1 MNTGTFIFMIATYW
15 VGGSGS
21 MEGGKFLANGQV
33 YRNNEF
39 VAAHRTLPLGTILHV
54 CLRRHCVSVVVKD
67 RGPFLPRM
75 DIERRI
81 DLSYGAAKALDMLQ
95 DGRQRVRVSVPTP
108 QPRPDIE
115 PNWQEASSPDSK
127 KTLIFS
133 IDPRSAQSAK
143 SRARSCGS
151 NTSKMGLCSACVTN
165 GFVPGDCFPCTILV
179 PFPDAS
185 ERQCRCTANRGTIS
199 VLQAV
204 EGAHVRTA
212 KANRRARP

>member
-115 PNWQEASSPDSK
+115 FELAGSQLTGFQ

-133 IDPRSAQSAK
+133 IDPRNAQSAK

-151 NTSKMGLCSACVTN
+151 NDRWVY
-165 GFVPGDCFPCTILV
+165 VPP
-179 PFPDAS
+179 AS
-185 ERQCRCTANRGTIS
+185 QR
-199 VLQAV
+199 
-204 EGAHVRTA
+204 VRA
-212 KANRRARP
+212 G